1 MGGEIANRREKG
13 KKVHVTFLASEVH
26 LTHIC
31 LVFFC
36 VSLPF
41 TPPHTRVL
49 SSLLEDSSLEES
61 VIGVETDV
69 KTSQMRAVHQ
79 GTQNTCLLSPTSP
92 TFEAL

>member
-26 LTHIC
+26 LTHIFS
-31 LVFFC
+31 FFLC
-36 VSLPF
+36 FPPF
-41 TPPHTRVL
+41 APPHTRVL